1 MTRRYDPFFV
11 FGPVLAVCIFAM
23 DVSLELGVAGGVLYQ
38 ALILICLPR
47 GGARHLPYATITAM
61 GLILLG
67 WQLSPE
73 GGETWKVIFNRT
85 LSIVTIAASVL
96 AVSLKHQGEARL
108 ELEREA
114 RLKAEREQ
122 AEQAELARIGEMAS
136 LVAHEVKNAMGGIRG
151 AVQVISRDF
160 AAGSTEAS
168 GVHRINQRIDSLVSW
183 IEQVLRYSRP
193 FQPDRR
199 QVDAE
204 LLVHGTV
211 SQFQDD
217 RARMETSIAIAA
229 PPDPLPIHGDPE
241 LLRRALLNLLLNAA
255 QANGGGEIRVTVKP
269 VGTDWCEISVADD
282 GPGIPAELRKKVLQP
297 FFTTRT
303 SGTGLGLPLVQKT
316 AISHG
321 GRVDLDHPGEGGT
334 VVRLRLPRFTA

>member
-1 MTRRYDPFFV
+1 MPSDPATHLSHGLQDAFLSDGTYTPVDEFALADRLSAGRTSDLSEARKLISQARKSLDLGNAAGALRNLEDALRLHEGAGSTIARRPELADAHYLAGEALLRLGRGYDAERHFV
-11 FGPVLAVCIFAM
+11 DTLYLYPGYPDLRARGLSGTARNVFNRAAATVASADPRMPTTA
-23 DVSLELGVAGGVLYQ
+23 DLEGLSRALGVA
-38 ALILICLPR
+38 
-47 GGARHLPYATITAM
+47 
-61 GLILLG
+61 
-67 WQLSPE
+67 
-73 GGETWKVIFNRT
+73 
-85 LSIVTIAASVL
+85 
-96 AVSLKHQGEARL
+96 
-108 ELEREA
+108 
-114 RLKAEREQ
+114 
-122 AEQAELARIGEMAS
+122 
-136 LVAHEVKNAMGGIRG
+136 
-151 AVQVISRDF
+151 
-160 AAGSTEAS
+160 
-168 GVHRINQRIDSLVSW
+168 
-183 IEQVLRYSRP
+183 
-193 FQPDRR
+193 
-199 QVDAE
+199 
-204 LLVHGTV
+204 
-211 SQFQDD
+211 
-217 RARMETSIAIAA
+217 AIAA

>member
-1 MTRRYDPFFV
+1 MNRRYDPFFV
-11 FGPVLAVCIFAM
+11 FGPALAVCIFAM
-23 DVSLELGVAGGVLYQ
+23 DISLELGVAGGVLYQ

-47 GGARHLPYATITAM
+47 GGARHLPYATITAV
-61 GLILLG
+61 GLLLIG
-67 WQLSPE
+67 WQLSPD
-73 GGETWKVIFNRT
+73 GSETWKVIFNRS
-85 LSIVTIAASVL
+85 LSMVTITATAL
-96 AVSLKHQGEARL
+96 AVGLKHRGAARL

-114 RLKAEREQ
+114 RLNAEREQ
-122 AEQAELARIGEMAS
+122 AEQAELARLGEMAS

-160 AAGSTEAS
+160 PGGSTGES
-168 GVHRINQRIDSLVSW
+168 GARRINNRIDSLVGW

-193 FQPDRR
+193 FQLDLK

-204 LLVHGTV
+204 LLVQGTV
-211 SQFQDD
+211 SQFRDD
-217 RARMETSIAIAA
+217 GALRDTSIAIDV
-229 PPDPLPIHGDPE
+229 PPQPLPISGDPE

-255 QANGGGEIRVTVKP
+255 QANGGGEIRVTVRP

-282 GPGIPAELRKKVLQP
+282 GPGIPHELRDKVLDP

-316 AISHG
+316 AASHG

>member
-1 MTRRYDPFFV
+1 
-11 FGPVLAVCIFAM
+11 
-23 DVSLELGVAGGVLYQ
+23 
-38 ALILICLPR
+38 
-47 GGARHLPYATITAM
+47 
-61 GLILLG
+61 
-67 WQLSPE
+67 
-73 GGETWKVIFNRT
+73 
-85 LSIVTIAASVL
+85 
-96 AVSLKHQGEARL
+96 
-108 ELEREA
+108 
-114 RLKAEREQ
+114 
-122 AEQAELARIGEMAS
+122 
-136 LVAHEVKNAMGGIRG
+136 MGGIRG